1 MVTQYW
7 IEKKKPKKKKIKLMD
22 KLVGKEI
29 REFLEK

>member
-7 IEKKKPKKKKIKLMD
+7 LEKNKPKKKIKLMD